1 MPTYLD
7 SRVGRVKSLI
17 VEADGG
23 SRGNPG
29 PAAFGAVVLDA
40 QTGAVLIEIAEYIGE
55 ASNNVAEYQGAI
67 AGLTAARNIDP
78 DAEVEVRLD
87 AKLVVEQMSGRWKIK
102 HPDMQKLALQV
113 RDIFPADQVTYTWV
127 PRSSNTRA
135 DALVNEVLDSALGNG
150 HSTIRREIEEAD
162 DVVGSA
168 EEDYAHAVLEEHRP
182 ANQMIGWADVGE
194 PTLTL
199 LARHGAT
206 RYSLDKR
213 FSGRGGIDVPL
224 SPLGLS
230 QAEALSFELAQRG
243 GIDVLISSPL
253 LRAQQTA
260 EIIGQAIGM
269 PYEVDD
275 DFAECDFGLWDGHTF
290 AEVQRTWPD
299 EMAEWLANTSIAP
312 PEGESL
318 DQCAR
323 RIDAAHRGVLE
334 SHKGKTVLIVAHV
347 TPIKV
352 LVAKA
357 LGTSINVVFRMELS
371 PCSLTTLSWYPD
383 GNASMFGFSD
393 AAHLRDV
400 PSPHGT

>member
-1 MPTYLD
+1 M
-7 SRVGRVKSLI
+7 RSLI

-29 PAAFGAVVLDA
+29 PAAFGAVVLDSH
-40 QTGAVLIEIAEYIGE
+40 TGAVLIEIAEYIGE

-67 AGLTAARNIDP
+67 AGLTAAKNIDP

-102 HPDMQKLALQV
+102 HPDMQKLALKV

-150 HSTIRREIEEAD
+150 HATIRREIADVD

-168 EEDYAHAVLEEHRP
+168 EEDYAHAVLAEHRP
-182 ANQMIGWADVGE
+182 ANQMIGWVDIGE

-206 RYSLDKR
+206 QYSLEKK
-213 FSGRGGIDVPL
+213 FSGSTGVDVPL
-224 SPLGLS
+224 APLGLN
-230 QAEALSFELAQRG
+230 QAEALGFELAQRG
-243 GIDVLISSPL
+243 GIDVIVSSPL
-253 LRAQQTA
+253 RRAQQTA
-260 EIIGQAIGM
+260 EIVGQAIGM
-269 PYEVDD
+269 SYEVNEDLT
-275 DFAECDFGLWDGHTF
+275 ECDFGLWDGHTF
-290 AEVQRTWPD
+290 ADVQRTWPE
-299 EMAEWLANTSIAP
+299 EMSEWLANTNIAP

-323 RIDAAHRGVLE
+323 RIDAAHRDVL
-334 SHKGKTVLIVAHV
+334 KTYYGKTVLIVAHV

-357 LGTSINVVFRMELS
+357 LGAPINVVFRMELA

>member
-1 MPTYLD
+1 M
-7 SRVGRVKSLI
+7 RSLI

-40 QTGAVLIEIAEYIGE
+40 DTGAVLVEIAEYIGE

-78 DAEVEVRLD
+78 TAQVEVRLD

-102 HPDMQKLALQV
+102 HPDMQKLALKV
-113 RDIFPADQVTYTWV
+113 RDILPTDQVIYTWV
-127 PRSSNTRA
+127 PRSTNTRA
-135 DALVNEVLDSALGNG
+135 DALVNEVLDSALGDG
-150 HSTIRREIEEAD
+150 HATIRREIADVD

-168 EEDYAHAVLEEHRP
+168 EEDYAHAILEEHRP
-182 ANQMIGWADVGE
+182 ANQMIGWADIGE

-206 RYSLDKR
+206 QYSLEKR
-213 FSGRGGIDVPL
+213 FSGSKGVDVPL
-224 SPLGLS
+224 ATLGLS
-230 QAEALSFELAQRG
+230 QAEALGFELAQRG
-243 GIDVLISSPL
+243 GIDVIISSPL
-253 LRAQQTA
+253 RRAQQTA

-269 PYEVDD
+269 PYDVND

-290 AEVQRTWPD
+290 TEVQRTWPD
-299 EMAEWLANTSIAP
+299 EMSEWLANTNIAP

-323 RIDAAHRGVLE
+323 RIDAAHREVLNAYN
-334 SHKGKTVLIVAHV
+334 GKTVLIVAHV

-357 LGTSINVVFRMELS
+357 LGAPINVVFRMELA

-393 AAHLRDV
+393 AAHLRGV